1 MKVTVDRELCTGI
14 GNCVAWAPTVFQFDD
29 ERKAVV
35 VDVNSVDEATVLEA
49 ARSCPQDAI
58 IVVDDAGNQIHP

>member
-58 IVVDDAGNQIHP
+58 IVTDDAGNQIHP